1 MISVLV
7 PVFNVE
13 KYLRRCIESI
23 LSQTYK
29 DIELILVDDGSQ
41 DCSGIICDEYAKK
54 DSRIKVI
61 HQENGGPSIARNS
74 GLDIAQ
80 GEYIGFVDSDD
91 YIHKDMYQTL
101 YDTLTKNDV
110 DLAICNYTNDNDN
123 NVRLWKDYHPQLVDD
138 IITPYEALKR
148 SINDLNYVVVWNKLF
163 KREIFDDIRFPPGK
177 IHQDN
182 YVMPEVIY
190 KCKKIATLSAP
201 LYYYYLNMESTT
213 NQEYSIKNLDHVE
226 AMCMRIKFYEEKNIT
241 SLLDETAA
249 NMLDRFFRFRNKYK
263 PKNQSEKHRFY
274 EVKKKVRKY
283 SWKYRKNIRKKE
295 LLYFEFP
302 RLFALL
308 HYIKKTF

>member
-61 HQENGGPSIARNS
+61 HQENGGLSIARNS

-110 DLAICNYTNDNDN
+110 DLAICNYINDDDN
-123 NVRLWKDYHPQLVDD
+123 NTRLWKDYHPQLVDD

-177 IHQDN
+177 IYQDN
-182 YVMPEVIY
+182 YVIPKAIY
-190 KCKKIATLSAP
+190 KCKKIATLSVP
-201 LYYYYLNMESTT
+201 LYYYYLNMESIT

-226 AMCMRIKFYEEKNIT
+226 STCMRIKFYEEKNIT
-241 SLLDETAA
+241 SLLDETTA

-274 EVKKKVRKY
+274 EVKKEVRKY
-283 SWKYRKNIRKKE
+283 SWRYGKKIRKKE

-308 HYIKKTF
+308 HYIKKLF